1 MHRKLRPALA
11 WAVLIG
17 VLCLTPGSA
26 LPTWEWAD
34 LLSVDKLVH
43 MAMFAV
49 MTVLLA
55 YGLAARDPGH
65 GKQARILLM
74 AALISIGYG
83 GAMEVLQEIPV
94 LHRRG
99 DLVDLTANTL
109 GALAGFLWM
118 RARWNKQRRATE
130 AVDA

>member
-11 WAVLIG
+11 WAVLIA
-17 VLCLTPGSA
+17 VLCLTPGNA

-55 YGLAARDPGH
+55 YGLSARSAGAE
-65 GKQARILLM
+65 KQGRILLS
-74 AALISIGYG
+74 AALISIAYG

-118 RARWNKQRRATE
+118 RSHWNKQRRATE